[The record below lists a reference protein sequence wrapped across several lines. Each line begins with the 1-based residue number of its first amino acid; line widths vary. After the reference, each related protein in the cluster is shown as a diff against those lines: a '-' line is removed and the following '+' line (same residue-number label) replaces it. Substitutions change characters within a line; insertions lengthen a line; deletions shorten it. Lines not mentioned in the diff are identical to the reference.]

1 MKTLK
6 VGVLRSRFGK
16 MPLILYLVEIVL
28 AYCLSA
34 NLYTFSLELG
44 SGMDMDSFDSMMK
57 DLYVLL
63 STIVSTLLCIRSML
77 TLPSAKKRAWNT
89 TVRTLI
95 FQMAIILFDE
105 SMGIWR
111 AKLIESEVPVA
122 IVCFVCVI
130 IMMLPSIREFYTP
143 PRVKVPKIWYWLIGL
158 IRDKQDI
165 RKNKFRFTYD
175 EPTEQCNKQEDS
187 GNNDDH
193 SDGFA
198 S

>member
-1 MKTLK
+1 VKTLK

-44 SGMDMDSFDSMMK
+44 SGMDKDTFDSMVK
-57 DLYVLL
+57 GLYILL

-95 FQMAIILFDE
+95 IQMAIILFDE
-105 SMGIWR
+105 SQGIWR
-111 AKLIESEVPVA
+111 AKLIESEIPVA
-122 IVCFVCVI
+122 IVCFVCII

-143 PRVKVPKIWYWLIGL
+143 PRVNLPKLKYWIIGL
-158 IRDKQDI
+158 VHDKLDI
-165 RKNKFRFTYD
+165 RKNKYRFTYD
-175 EPTEQCNKQEDS
+175 VPATQCDTQDDVD
-187 GNNDDH
+187 NNGDTQG
-193 SDGFA
+193 S
-198 S
+198 

>member
-1 MKTLK
+1 
-6 VGVLRSRFGK
+6 

-44 SGMDMDSFDSMMK
+44 SGMEKDTLDNMVK
-57 DLYVLL
+57 DLYILL

-122 IVCFVCVI
+122 IVCFVCII

-143 PRVKVPKIWYWLIGL
+143 PRVKLPKLKYWIIGL
-158 IRDKQDI
+158 VHDKLDI
-165 RKNKFRFTYD
+165 RKNKYHFTYD
-175 EPTEQCNKQEDS
+175 VPATQCDTQDDVD
-187 GNNDDH
+187 NNGDTQR
-193 SDGFA
+193 S
-198 S
+198 

>member
-1 MKTLK
+1 
-6 VGVLRSRFGK
+6 

-44 SGMDMDSFDSMMK
+44 SGMDKDTFDSMVK
-57 DLYVLL
+57 GLYILL

-95 FQMAIILFDE
+95 IQMAIILFDE
-105 SMGIWR
+105 SQGIWR
-111 AKLIESEVPVA
+111 AKLIESEIPVA
-122 IVCFVCVI
+122 IVCFVCII

-143 PRVKVPKIWYWLIGL
+143 PRVNLPKLKYWIIGL
-158 IRDKQDI
+158 VHDKLDI
-165 RKNKFRFTYD
+165 RKNKYRFTYD
-175 EPTEQCNKQEDS
+175 VPATLCDTQDDVD
-187 GNNDDH
+187 NNGDTQG
-193 SDGFA
+193 S
-198 S
+198 